1 MRSKAG
7 KAREA
12 RKVEVDMAMDKI
24 RVCVVGYGN
33 VGKEAIECIRQAP
46 DMELAGVVRRNP
58 ENPGL
63 DCPVVASVDELGKVD
78 VAVLT
83 APSRQIPA
91 MAPTYLKNGINTV
104 DSFDIHGDPLMTLRK
119 DLGQCAREHGSV
131 AVISAGWD
139 PGTDSV
145 IRMLFQAMAPRGIT
159 YTNFGPGMSMGHTVA
174 VKAIPGVKNALSMTL
189 PAGFG
194 THKRDVY
201 VELEEGADFDQ
212 VAEAIKKDPYFVKDE
227 TRVTR
232 VDSVPEVEAMGHG
245 VLLQRFGAAGTA
257 ENQVLELKMRITN
270 PSATAQVMVAA
281 ARASTRM
288 APGCYTLAEVPP
300 VALVAGD
307 IENLLKQ
314 LV

>member
-1 MRSKAG
+1 
-7 KAREA
+7 
-12 RKVEVDMAMDKI
+12 MDKI

-33 VGKEAIECIRQAP
+33 VGREAVECIRQAP

-63 DCPVVASVDELGKVD
+63 GCPVVASVDELGKVD

-83 APSRQIPA
+83 TPTRQVPSIAPQ
-91 MAPTYLKNGINTV
+91 YLKKGINTV
-104 DSFDIHGDPLMTLRK
+104 DSFDIHGDPLMDLRK
-119 DLGQCAREHGSV
+119 DLGECARAHGSV
-131 AVISAGWD
+131 AIISAGWD

-145 IRMLFQAMAPRGIT
+145 IRILFQALAPRGIT

-174 VKAIPGVKNALSMTL
+174 VKAIPGVKSALSMTL

-201 VELEEGADFDQ
+201 VELEDGADFDQ
-212 VAEAIKKDPYFVKDE
+212 VAAAIKKDPYFVKDE
-227 TRVTR
+227 TRVTK
-232 VDSVPEVEAMGHG
+232 VDNVMEVEAMGHG

-257 ENQVLELKMRITN
+257 ENQVLELRMRLCN

-281 ARASTRM
+281 ARATTRM
-288 APGCYTLAEVPP
+288 APGAYVLAEVPP
-300 VALVAGD
+300 VALVPGD
-307 IENLLKQ
+307 KEELLKH